1 MTSRMPPAD
10 SVLAAADVAPAY
22 APDSALDI
30 APSSDVPSAPS
41 AGSSALRKFAVC
53 RQG

>member
-22 APDSALDI
+22 APDI